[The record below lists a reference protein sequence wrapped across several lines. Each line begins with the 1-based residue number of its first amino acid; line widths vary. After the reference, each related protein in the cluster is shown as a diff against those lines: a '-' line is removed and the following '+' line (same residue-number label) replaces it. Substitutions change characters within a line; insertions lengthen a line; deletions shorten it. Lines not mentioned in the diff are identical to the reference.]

1 MNAVPGKKMQTKKL
15 LENVIFKNKLVGKF
29 IVYFFEK
36 DVYKQ
41 KSVAAPQYFIK
52 NSPNLFVPLNVYKCE
67 APCNSAKVSEQFDV
81 FWETLL

>member
-1 MNAVPGKKMQTKKL
+1 MQPQDRKCKQKL
-15 LENVIFKNKLVGKF
+15 LENFIFKNKLVGKF

-41 KSVAAPQYFIK
+41 KSVAAPQYCIK

-67 APCNSAKVSEQFDV
+67 APCKSAKVSEQFDV
-81 FWETLL
+81 FWETLP